1 MENYTNTEIR
11 AESGKQVVSDNS
23 MIFRMSWNT
32 QESCRIPLPSLEN
45 PRVDGSIPPLA
56 TKQNK
61 GLHWFTTG
69 KPFCFV

>member
-1 MENYTNTEIR
+1 MENYTEIEKLVEHWMASR
-11 AESGKQVVSDNS
+11 TGNVL
-23 MIFRMSWNT
+23 IYRMDRKVL
-32 QESCRIPLPSLEN
+32 EHPRHPLPSIEN

-61 GLHWFTTG
+61 GLHGFTTS